1 MKIWPLLPLLLL
13 AAPAR
18 AQDAPAEP
26 PAAPAAEA
34 PAAPAPDVAAL
45 QAKLEA
51 LQARLNRAGGRDFAT
66 SRRIHVDIDSRVI
79 TTWFNAV
86 AGNGLRSV
94 ATGTRFEGQLV
105 DTSLPV
111 LGPVRA
117 QLNPASGTRLE
128 VTLRNPRVSTGIDQL
143 TLTGDMTATAR
154 AQARFQVNGV
164 NQRATCRTPSPVR
177 ERATATFQLGTPTRS
192 RYPFTLSLTRPVGLR
207 AALNCDIAGMRQI
220 DNALPI
226 DGLAGTLAR
235 GNINIG
241 LSETLRLPAPGNGA
255 PLAITITPV
264 RPSLRVT
271 ERGIS
276 FSAD

>member
-1 MKIWPLLPLLLL
+1 MKTWPLLPLLLL
-13 AAPAR
+13 AAPAL
-18 AQDAPAEP
+18 AQDAPAE
-26 PAAPAAEA
+26 APAAEA
-34 PAAPAPDVAAL
+34 PATPAPDVAAL

-51 LQARLNRAGGRDFAT
+51 LQARINRAGGRDFAT

-117 QLNPASGTRLE
+117 RLDPASGTRLE
-128 VTLRNPRVSTGIDQL
+128 VTLRNPRVSTGTDQL

-164 NQRATCRTPSPVR
+164 NERATCRTPSPVR
-177 ERATATFQLGTPTRS
+177 ERATATFQLGAPTRS
-192 RYPFTLSLTRPVGLR
+192 RYPFTLTLTRPVGLR
-207 AALNCDIAGMRQI
+207 AALSCDIAGMRQI

-241 LSETLRLPAPGNGA
+241 LSETLRLPAPGDGA
-255 PLAITITPV
+255 PLAVTITPV

>member
-1 MKIWPLLPLLLL
+1 MRHWRLFPLLLIAGPAL
-13 AAPAR
+13 A
-18 AQDAPAEP
+18 QE
-26 PAAPAAEA
+26 APAAE
-34 PAAPAPDVAAL
+34 APAPDVAAL
-45 QAKLEA
+45 QARLDA
-51 LQARLNRAGGRDFAT
+51 LQARINRAGGRAFTT
-66 SRRIHVDIDSRVI
+66 SRRVHVDIDSRVLG
-79 TTWFNAV
+79 TWINAV
-86 AGNGLRSV
+86 AGSGLRSV

-128 VTLRNPRVSTGIDQL
+128 VTLRNPRVSTGNDQL

-154 AQARFQVNGV
+154 AQARFQVDGV
-164 NQRATCRTPSPVR
+164 NERATCRTPSPVR
-177 ERATATFQLGTPTRS
+177 ERATATFALGTPTRS
-192 RYPFTLSLTRPVGLR
+192 RYPFTLTLTRPVGLR
-207 AALNCDIAGMRQI
+207 AALSCDIAGVRQI

-235 GNINIG
+235 GDINVG
-241 LSETLRLPAPGNGA
+241 LSETLRLPAPGAGA
-255 PLAITITPV
+255 PLAVTITPV

-271 ERGIS
+271 PAGIS

>member
-1 MKIWPLLPLLLL
+1 MKAWPLLPLLLL
-13 AAPAR
+13 AGPAL
-18 AQDAPAEP
+18 AQDAPPAE
-26 PAAPAAEA
+26 APAAA
-34 PAAPAPDVAAL
+34 DAAPAPDVAAL

-51 LQARLNRAGGRDFAT
+51 LQARLNRAGGRDFAA
-66 SRRIHVDIDSRVI
+66 SRRIHVDINSRVLG
-79 TTWFNAV
+79 TWINAV

-128 VTLRNPRVSTGIDQL
+128 VTLRNPRVTTGTDQL

-164 NQRATCRTPSPVR
+164 DERATCRTPAAVR
-177 ERATATFQLGTPTRS
+177 ERATATFALGTPTRS
-192 RYPFTLSLTRPVGLR
+192 RYPFTLTLTRPVGLR
-207 AALNCDIAGMRQI
+207 AALSCDIAGMRQI

-226 DGLAGTLAR
+226 DGLAGELAR

-241 LSETLRLPAPGNGA
+241 LSETLRLPAPGAGA
-255 PLAITITPV
+255 PLAVTITPV